1 MDPTA
6 YDAQVDRG
14 PLGNDIDRFI
24 DAVCDDLADLSHQTG
39 DSHRPDV
46 IVEAAALIA
55 AAFDADGRLS
65 DDESWAYVSGIGVIS
80 EPPLIGTPSELRV
93 SGVLSGKAKW
103 VESPSVLLDLLC
115 RADARDG
122 TTRSHRYHDRALR
135 LARACASVDLVA
147 TPAELDHIES
157 FRHTM
162 LQAMDAAGVPRPGV
176 GRLPPLTVD
185 RPNSGA
191 PVRPSSTNPSPVRPA
206 APPRAGTGP
215 TVTGATGDRPAGD
228 QPKTGQPATA
238 TDIAVA
244 PTTPE
249 PVLPPART
257 IGELMAEL
265 DQLVG
270 LQTVKD
276 EIARLTSLLQI
287 QALRKDR
294 GLPTIETSHH
304 LIFTGNPGT
313 GKTTVARLLSGI
325 YRAVGV
331 VSKGQLIETDRSNLV
346 AGFVGQT
353 ATKTMAVLESSLG
366 GMLLIDEAYSL
377 ARGGADDFGREA
389 IDTLVKFMEDHRDDI
404 GIVAA
409 GYPTEMQEFVDT
421 NPGLKSRFTKTIN
434 FADYTDDELIR
445 IFENLGEKNHYS
457 LTDDARLKLRAIL
470 AATSRDRGFGNAR
483 LVRNLFE
490 EAVGRQA
497 QRLASWEEPTDE
509 QLTTL
514 IADDLPPVGAP

>member
-1 MDPTA
+1 MAARDA
-6 YDAQVDRG
+6 YDACVDRG

-46 IVEAAALIA
+46 IIEAAALVA
-55 AAFDADGRLS
+55 AAFDGDGRLS
-65 DDESWAYVSGIGVIS
+65 DDESWAYVSGVGAIS
-80 EPPLIGTPSELRV
+80 QPPLIGTPSELRV
-93 SGVLSGKAKW
+93 SGVLSGKANW
-103 VESPSVLLDLLC
+103 VESPSVLFDLLC

-147 TPAELDHIES
+147 TPAELDLIES

-162 LQAMDAAGVPRPGV
+162 LQAMDSAGVPRPGI
-176 GRLPPLTVD
+176 GRLPPLTAD
-185 RPNSGA
+185 RPNSA
-191 PVRPSSTNPSPVRPA
+191 AFVRPSSAGPA
-206 APPRAGTGP
+206 KPPAN
-215 TVTGATGDRPAGD
+215 ATDGKLA
-228 QPKTGQPATA
+228 GQPAAGQPAKA
-238 TDIAVA
+238 TDLAVA

-249 PVLPPART
+249 PALPPARS
-257 IGELMAEL
+257 IGELRAEL

-434 FADYTDDELIR
+434 FDDYTDDELIR
-445 IFENLGEKNHYS
+445 IFENLGEKNHYA

-483 LVRNLFE
+483 LIRNLFE

-514 IADDLPPVGAP
+514 IADDMPPVGAP